1 LIVSLEMSGSDA
13 FVPISHLPEYAVL
26 GVGRIM
32 FRSVV
37 VGEFRSVGSARRRRR
52 WENRPVCAPA
62 GLT

>member
-1 LIVSLEMSGSDA
+1 MIVSLEMSESDA

-37 VGEFRSVGSARRRRR
+37 VGEFRSVGSARR
-52 WENRPVCAPA
+52 
-62 GLT
+62 